1 VEGDFRRRGAHLR
14 CPRGRA
20 AAMGAGA
27 ACVVSVPHG
36 AVTRCAGRGE
46 KVGERRLTGWAHMA
60 VRRRGLVVDGLR
72 LRWAVRTR
80 RAGGSAN

>member
-1 VEGDFRRRGAHLR
+1 LEVQRWTTEGDFKRRGMHPR

-46 KVGERRLTGWAHMA
+46 KVGERRLTGWAH
-60 VRRRGLVVDGLR
+60 LVVKEG
-72 LRWAVRTR
+72 W
-80 RAGGSAN
+80 GWW

>member
-1 VEGDFRRRGAHLR
+1 
-14 CPRGRA
+14 
-20 AAMGAGA
+20 MGAGA

-60 VRRRGLVVDGLR
+60 VKERRGLVVDGLR
-72 LRWAVRTR
+72 LRWAERAR
-80 RAGGSAN
+80 RASGSANEREELEVSWGT